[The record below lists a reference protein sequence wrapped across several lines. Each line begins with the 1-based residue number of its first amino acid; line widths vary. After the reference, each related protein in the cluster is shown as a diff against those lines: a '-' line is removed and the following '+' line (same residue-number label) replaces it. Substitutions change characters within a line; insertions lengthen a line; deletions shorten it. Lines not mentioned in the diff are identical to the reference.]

1 MHAPEE
7 LAERTA
13 ADRRTYLED
22 GLSDVSCRHC
32 DGVVRVK
39 KNSLA
44 HTSIQWTAEA
54 VSRCP
59 AYSGRDSCPHLQREV
74 SAALTRGEL
83 VIPGG

>member
-1 MHAPEE
+1 MRAPDE

-13 ADRRTYLED
+13 ADRQAYLED
-22 GLSDVSCRHC
+22 GLSDLSCRRC

-44 HTSIQWTAEA
+44 HTSIQWTTDA

-59 AYSGRDSCPHLQREV
+59 AYTGRDGCPHLQREV
-74 SAALTRGEL
+74 SAALTRGQL